1 MINKELFHQL
11 YTTKAYPSE
20 FEDFLYPIYDRLI
33 VSLQERLNKSNIKN
47 KNIDLY
53 TCFLYLVE
61 EHLFN
66 VSFLERDML
75 NKFVNDENYKNHLF
89 LVVNDKIFF
98 NEYLEYK
105 SVSIIDKHNPLIS
118 TLSFYLNFII
128 NKYEQLPSD
137 KMTLNAKLKLDALK
151 KAFLMTKSVT
161 KLLTQGFETEAFST
175 WRTIHEVECVAKI
188 LHEHPYISE
197 LYYKHMEYN
206 SKFRESQI
214 GNVSQEENDIFFA
227 EIKENMKNY
236 DLKSK
241 DMKKYLEYGWL
252 YGVKDWQTNYPEMK
266 LNFRKGVEYVANL
279 TAYSTIYEASSE
291 IAHGSSLLIYS
302 NKKYYCNLTLICLYE
317 SFFRMENIFSQI
329 VKEFPDIDS
338 SGYFK
343 MQDIYIKELKKNFL
357 KLKISLEYQNNK
369 KDNNDTNKK
378 ISQ

>member
-1 MINKELFHQL
+1 MITKELFHQL
-11 YTTKAYPSE
+11 YTTKGYPDE
-20 FEDFLYPIYDRLI
+20 FEDYLYPIYDRLI
-33 VSLQERLNKSNIKN
+33 VSLQGKLNSSNIRN
-47 KNIDLY
+47 KTIDLY

-66 VSFLERDML
+66 ISFLDRNML
-75 NKFVNDENYKNHLF
+75 SKIVNDENYKNHLF

-105 SVSIIDKHNPLIS
+105 TVSIIDKHNPLIS

-137 KMTLNAKLKLDALK
+137 KMTLNIKLKLDALK

-188 LHEHPYISE
+188 LHEHPYISS

-214 GNVSQEENDIFFA
+214 GNVSQEENDVFFG
-227 EIKENMKNY
+227 EIKENMKKY

-252 YGVKDWQTNYPEMK
+252 YGIHSWQENYPEMK
-266 LNFRKGVEYVANL
+266 LNFRKGVELVADL
-279 TAYSTIYEASSE
+279 SKYSTIYEASSE

-302 NKKYYCNLTLICLYE
+302 NKKYYCNLTLICIYE
-317 SFFRMENIFSQI
+317 SFFRMEKIFSDI
-329 VKEFPDIDS
+329 VKEFTDVDS
-338 SGYFK
+338 SAYFK
-343 MQDIYIKELKKNFL
+343 MQDIYLKELQKNLL
-357 KLKISLEYQNNK
+357 KLKISLEYNNK
-369 KDNNDTNKK
+369 KNIEKK
-378 ISQ
+378 NASN